1 MSHATIIPVLRHE
14 SESISHLLEEVQER
28 MKLPFTIQ
36 VKKEDLVVEAML
48 PETDLHNVAAHIAP
62 GKFVITADIDKSGVQ
77 VCLVIDLPMEIAPDG
92 VDAGQYGNLVRIIA
106 ALARPED
113 EPAEPRDSEV

>member
-1 MSHATIIPVLRHE
+1 MGNATIIPVLTHE
-14 SESISHLLEEVQER
+14 SESISHLLEEVHER

-62 GKFVITADIDKSGVQ
+62 GKFVITADIDEGGLQ
-77 VCLVIDLPMEIAPDG
+77 VCQVIDLPLDIAPDG
-92 VDAGQYGNLVRIIA
+92 VDAGQYGNIVRIIA

-113 EPAEPRDSEV
+113 EPAEQRDSKV